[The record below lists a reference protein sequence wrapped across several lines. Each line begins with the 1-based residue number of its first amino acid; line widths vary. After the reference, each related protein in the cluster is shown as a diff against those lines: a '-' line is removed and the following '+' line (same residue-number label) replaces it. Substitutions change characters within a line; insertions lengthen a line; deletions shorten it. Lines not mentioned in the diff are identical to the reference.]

1 MSLERATSSEYE
13 AEANRLRA
21 QIAAKIDALNER
33 LTPSNMA
40 SEVASRAGIAD
51 LSWSGALAY
60 ASKRH
65 PLPTA
70 IIGLGVG
77 IWAFSALRPRSG
89 RGSVRGALAVPART
103 SAEAIV
109 DSAARVFRQRAE
121 EKRRAFVDVAQA
133 HVATGAETLSVA
145 IEKQLEFCDRS
156 GAWRRQHSTP
166 DRVFDR
172 GCARGRP
179 RKPVAETFAH
189 LSTGVFR
196 TSLEPVRWTEITER
210 RRLNALSNW
219 PEAAEHQMSPRS
231 SRS

>member
-1 MSLERATSSEYE
+1 MSLENPTSSEYE

-51 LSWSGALAY
+51 LSWSSAIAY

-65 PLPTA
+65 PLPVA

-89 RGSVRGALAVPART
+89 REGVRALAAPARR
-103 SAEAIV
+103 SAESIV
-109 DSAARVFRQRAE
+109 NSAARVFRQRAE

-145 IEKQLEFCDRS
+145 IDRQLESVIDRAPGGS
-156 GAWRRQHSTP
+156 SIRPLIASSIEVALAAALEGLLQKPS
-166 DRVFDR
+166 RV
-172 GCARGRP
+172 
-179 RKPVAETFAH
+179 
-189 LSTGVFR
+189 
-196 TSLEPVRWTEITER
+196 
-210 RRLNALSNW
+210 
-219 PEAAEHQMSPRS
+219 
-231 SRS
+231 